1 MKLSSDF
8 VLREIAGEF
17 VLVPT
22 GAAALEFGSLIS
34 TNEVGYFM
42 WSKLLDGCSQAEL
55 TAYLLEEY
63 DVDQKTA
70 EKDVNG
76 FLEQLRNHHLLD
88 E

>member
-42 WSKLLDGCSQAEL
+42 WSKLLDGCSQEEL

-63 DVDQKTA
+63 DVDRKTA